1 MFDVEFKDFIKLY
14 KSYTKETFLFVVN
27 NINLSSYI
35 PLRLPKK
42 YYKFN
47 FGKKMKTIDSK
58 IKQKT
63 SQHANQTNS
72 QDFRF
77 IIQKYWKR
85 WISDCLMLY
94 QKKKNAKKA
103 PTVKKL

>member
-27 NINLSSYI
+27 YINLSSYI
-35 PLRLPKK
+35 PLRLTKK

-63 SQHANQTNS
+63 SQHANS
-72 QDFRF
+72 Q
-77 IIQKYWKR
+77 IAK
-85 WISDCLMLY
+85 ISDLSSRNTGKDGFLT
-94 QKKKNAKKA
+94 A
-103 PTVKKL
+103 